1 MLSNGFHTLKRS
13 VTRLAL
19 FAAVQ
24 VVFCLWFAVFC
35 AGLVSLGPLRLPYD
49 VPGYWYG
56 GLACLSTAFLPVWV
70 AWTCNEAI
78 DAARKPPSRTPPPL
92 LKPSQRS
99 SYGPEN
105 SCPGS
110 CR

>member
-78 DAARKPPSRTPPPL
+78 DAARKAA
-92 LKPSQRS
+92 
-99 SYGPEN
+99 
-105 SCPGS
+105 
-110 CR
+110 